1 MIKGNDVEFSK
12 LQEFSSIQWIAYN
25 MDDIYIPDYN
35 DVLRVAFTSKFKRG
49 RLSELVSLLSGRDFE
64 TRDYKEEI
72 AFDSYNK
79 LHDGVMKFVNKTNF
93 ERFMMIIKSTGII
106 DKSMIRSDNV
116 LNFGYA
122 LYLFL
127 KDKKINSNI
136 IEKVVRKWIVLSV
149 LTGRYSGS
157 PESIFDYDI
166 KRFDINDPLDY
177 LRSVELGEL
186 SDAYWNHILPT
197 RLNTSV
203 ASSPFFK
210 LYLMAQVK
218 ANDKGFLSTD
228 ITVQTMIE
236 DRGDIHHLFPKKYLQ
251 NNGIKNRADYNQI
264 ANYVYTQQEINIKIK
279 DAVPNI
285 YMKEVANQID
295 TKKPLLG
302 GIVDQK
308 ELDRTLKENCIP
320 KEFIN
325 YDINNYNEFLEQR
338 RQLISQKIKEFYF
351 NL

>member
-1 MIKGNDVEFSK
+1 M
-12 LQEFSSIQWIAYN
+12 
-25 MDDIYIPDYN
+25 PDYN
-35 DVLRVAFTSKFKRG
+35 DVLRVAFTSQFKRG

-72 AFDSYNK
+72 AQDSYNK
-79 LHDGVMKFVNKTNF
+79 LHDGVMKFINKTNF
-93 ERFMMIIKSTGII
+93 ERFIMIVKSTGII
-106 DKSMIRSDNV
+106 DKSTIRSDNV

-122 LYLFL
+122 LYIFL
-127 KDKKINSNI
+127 KDKKVEANT
-136 IEKVVRKWIVLSV
+136 IEKVVRKWIVLSI

-177 LRSVELGEL
+177 LKSVELGEL

-218 ANDKGFLSTD
+218 SNDRGFLSTD

-251 NNGIKNRADYNQI
+251 NNGFKNRADYNQI

-279 DAVPNI
+279 DTAPNV
-285 YMKEVANQID
+285 YMKEIKNQID
-295 TKKPLLG
+295 TKKPILG
-302 GIVDQK
+302 GIIEQK
-308 ELDRTLKENCIP
+308 ELDRTFKENCIP
-320 KEFIN
+320 NEFIN
-325 YDINNYNEFLEQR
+325 YDIKNYNEFLEQR
-338 RQLISQKIKEFYF
+338 RQLMAKKIKDYYF
-351 NL
+351 DL

>member
-1 MIKGNDVEFSK
+1 
-12 LQEFSSIQWIAYN
+12 
-25 MDDIYIPDYN
+25 
-35 DVLRVAFTSKFKRG
+35 
-49 RLSELVSLLSGRDFE
+49 
-64 TRDYKEEI
+64 
-72 AFDSYNK
+72 
-79 LHDGVMKFVNKTNF
+79 MKFVNKTNF
-93 ERFMMIIKSTGII
+93 ERFIMIVKSTGII

-122 LYLFL
+122 LYIFL
-127 KDKKINSNI
+127 KDKKVEANT
-136 IEKVVRKWIVLSV
+136 IEKAVRKWMVLSI

-177 LRSVELGEL
+177 LKSVELGEL

-218 ANDKGFLSTD
+218 SNDRGFLSTD

-251 NNGIKNRADYNQI
+251 NNGFKNRADYNQI

-279 DAVPNI
+279 DTAPNV
-285 YMKEVANQID
+285 YMKEIKDQID
-295 TKKPLLG
+295 TKKPILG
-302 GIVDQK
+302 GIIEQK
-308 ELDRTLKENCIP
+308 ELDRTFKENCIP
-320 KEFIN
+320 NEFIN
-325 YDINNYNEFLEQR
+325 YDIKNYNEFLEQR
-338 RQLISQKIKEFYF
+338 RQLMAKKIKDYYF
-351 NL
+351 DL